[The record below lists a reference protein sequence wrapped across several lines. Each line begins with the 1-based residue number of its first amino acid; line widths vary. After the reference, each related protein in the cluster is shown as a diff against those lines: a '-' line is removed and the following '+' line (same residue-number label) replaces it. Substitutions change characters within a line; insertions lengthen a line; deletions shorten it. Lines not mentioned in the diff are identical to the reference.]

1 MKILKNKDLNNIFR
15 PVNEWR
21 AIAIHWIFF
30 WSSSS
35 GGDKKGGIQYFVVV
49 QWGELLKIG
58 QFCLNQNNKK
68 KTFPDPHYTEHNSL
82 TVAMS

>member
-1 MKILKNKDLNNIFR
+1 MNGVRSPSIG
-15 PVNEWR
+15 
-21 AIAIHWIFF
+21 FF
-30 WSSSS
+30 SGVLVV